1 MFVTISKIC
10 FDYVGGNMSFI
21 RTLPGSGD
29 VYLVAFFIV
38 IVLLGLASVTYLT
51 LALTK
56 AEPPKPK
63 GRT

>member
-1 MFVTISKIC
+1 
-10 FDYVGGNMSFI
+10 MSTLTNI
-21 RTLPGSGD
+21 TTLPGSGD

-38 IVLLGLASVTYLT
+38 IVLLGLGFGVELL
-51 LALTK
+51 LAFTK